1 MSGAAPLS
9 AKEQEAARGAWKEL
23 GVCDELCAAA
33 AQMRWKQ
40 PTEVQT
46 QAIPLLLEGATPS
59 PRAWD
64 RQ

>member
-9 AKEQEAARGAWKEL
+9 AKEQQDAKAAWKEL
-23 GVCDELCAAA
+23 GVCDELCEAA

-46 QAIPLLLEGATPS
+46 QAIPLLLEGALSSQAT
-59 PRAWD
+59 
-64 RQ
+64 